1 MDPPTGTTPPS
12 QAAPSPRYSCALAL
26 LADKNSV
33 TCHTFR
39 PSLGGA
45 SLQAALPFCPKW
57 ACRGMER
64 DLGGLPSPNYKHF
77 TVKEQTCAEGSGSAP
92 PWQHASLA
100 STFSPPDPHQRRQYG
115 RRRQGPPAGGE
126 DKGCQRRTGNIQQ
139 GRLSGVCQPK
149 SLSLDVQFV
158 VSEEEKKSLEG
169 F

>member
-1 MDPPTGTTPPS
+1 MF
-12 QAAPSPRYSCALAL
+12 AL
-26 LADKNSV
+26 LAGKNSV

-39 PSLGGA
+39 PSLGGV
-45 SLQAALPFCPKW
+45 SLQAALPFCLKW

-77 TVKEQTCAEGSGSAP
+77 TVKGQTCREGSGSAAA
-92 PWQHASLA
+92 WQHASLA

-115 RRRQGPPAGGE
+115 RRRQEAPAGGE
-126 DKGCQRRTGNIQQ
+126 DKGCRRRAGSLLSNIQQ
-139 GRLSGVCQPK
+139 GRKKTRLSRVCQPK

-158 VSEEEKKSLEG
+158 SEEEKRSLKG